1 MINTSEFGKIL
12 KDLGYD
18 FYSGVPCSFLKAL
31 INYAIN
37 DCEFVMAA
45 NEGDAV
51 AICAGA
57 QMAGRK
63 TVALMQNSGLGNAVS
78 PLTSLNAIFEIPV
91 LGFVSLRGEQGL
103 KDAPQH
109 KLMGTITDKMLE
121 IMNIDYDFLSDDIK
135 IAQEQLKKANQTIET
150 GKPFF
155 FIVKKNTFEQVKL
168 KLEKQLPKHSHLT
181 TRTEM
186 IKAIKTAAK
195 DETVF
200 IATTGFTGRELN
212 EVKDEPQNLYMV
224 GSLGCA
230 SSIALGISLAKPT
243 QNVITLDG
251 DGSILMRMGNLAVN
265 AAYKPENFVH
275 VLLDNNAHE
284 STGGQFTV
292 SNTVDYPTLAQACG
306 YKNIIT
312 ASNTEEMAEAVK
324 QAQSQVGPVFIYA
337 KIKQGAPDNLGRPK
351 ITPPEMAERLTNF
364 IKKGN

>member
-78 PLTSLNAIFEIPV
+78 PLTSLNEIFEIPV
-91 LGFVSLRGEQGL
+91 LGFVSLRGEPGL

-109 KLMGTITDKMLE
+109 KLMGVITDKMLE
-121 IMNIDYDFLSDDIK
+121 VMNIDYEFLSDDINT
-135 IAQEQLKKANQTIET
+135 AQEQLKKANQVIES

-155 FIVKKNTFEQVKL
+155 FIVKKNTFEMVQL
-168 KLEKQLPKHSHLT
+168 KPENQLPKHSELP

-186 IKAIKTAAK
+186 IKAIKSGSK
-195 DETVF
+195 DKTVF

-230 SSIALGISLAKPT
+230 SSIALGISLAKPN
-243 QNVITLDG
+243 QSVVTLDG
-251 DGSILMRMGNLAVN
+251 DGSVLMRMGSLAVN
-265 AAYKPENFVH
+265 ASYKPKNFIH
-275 VLLDNNAHE
+275 ILLDNNAHE

-292 SNTVDYPTLAQACG
+292 SNTVDYPVLAKACG
-306 YKNIIT
+306 YKNILSV
-312 ASNTEEMAEAVK
+312 SNTEEMAEAVK
-324 QAQSQVGPVFIYA
+324 KAQNEGGLVFIYA
-337 KIKQGAPDNLGRPK
+337 RIKQGAPENLGRPK
-351 ITPPEMAERLTNF
+351 VTPPEMAERLSNF